1 MVKKTLK
8 LWYLTMLNFVKDINS
23 QLQVV
28 GSHRSRCNC
37 HRLRLHHGQVKKLK
51 LVSLSFRQ
59 IIPLGLI
66 ALQNHR
72 ESIDAH
78 DNESCYVNATL
89 PDFEPNFPPPEDF
102 NGFGEGDTN
111 MSHLLLCD
119 YLISFFSVLSHNVCI
134 CWICKLP
141 NLPGVF
147 HQPFSTHFHPFSRH
161 FPAIPNPPG
170 VFHQP
175 LSRELLTDL
184 TLMFLCSQI

>member
-1 MVKKTLK
+1 M
-8 LWYLTMLNFVKDINS
+8 
-23 QLQVV
+23 
-28 GSHRSRCNC
+28 
-37 HRLRLHHGQVKKLK
+37 
-51 LVSLSFRQ
+51 
-59 IIPLGLI
+59 
-66 ALQNHR
+66 QNNR

-147 HQPFSTHFHPFSRH
+147 HQPFSTQFHPFPHIFIHIPHIPNLPGLFHQPFSTHFHPFSRH

-175 LSRELLTDL
+175 FSRELLTDL